1 MNPRIDGGF
10 KIAMGDPVLVVILI
24 TSDALHPGIFMTTV
38 LMDLIYVAFVRLS
51 SIPAIAAVLAPDD
64 EILLIGITRR
74 ADALGIIRFVVRIRS
89 IFVTLSTDFTI
100 SSEAPR
106 D

>member
-38 LMDLIYVAFVRLS
+38 LMDLVYVAFVRLS

-64 EILLIGITRR
+64 EILLIRV
-74 ADALGIIRFVVRIRS
+74 ALGANAFGVSDPGGYLEGIRYELF
-89 IFVTLSTDFTI
+89 
-100 SSEAPR
+100 
-106 D
+106 

>member
-1 MNPRIDGGF
+1 MNPQIDGGF

-64 EILLIGITRR
+64 EILLIRV
-74 ADALGIIRFVVRIRS
+74 ALGAYTIGVSDPGGYLEGIRYELF
-89 IFVTLSTDFTI
+89 
-100 SSEAPR
+100 
-106 D
+106 